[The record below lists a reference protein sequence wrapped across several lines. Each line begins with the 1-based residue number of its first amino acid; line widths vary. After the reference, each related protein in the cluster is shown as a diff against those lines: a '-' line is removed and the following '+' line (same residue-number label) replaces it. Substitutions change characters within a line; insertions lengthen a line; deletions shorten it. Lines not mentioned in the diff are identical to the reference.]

1 LHDALPILEFF
12 NEYGT
17 YLLIKTWEHFY
28 ISLASIALGIFV
40 AVPLGILL
48 SKAPKFADRF
58 ISFVGI
64 LQTIPS
70 LAILAFFI
78 PIVGIGKV
86 PAILALFFYS
96 LLPILRNT
104 YIGVRGVDQ
113 GIVEAGIGMGMSGWQ
128 EIVKM
133 KLPLAVPMIMA
144 GIRLS
149 TVYLIGWAALAAF
162 IGGGGLGDL
171 IFDGLNLY
179 EPSLILAG
187 TIPATIM
194 AVIADR
200 AFALLENK
208 MTAEGLKDSENAA

>member
-1 LHDALPILEFF
+1 MMEFF
-12 NEYGT
+12 AEYGSE
-17 YLLIKTWEHFY
+17 LMFKTWEHLY
-28 ISLASIALGIFV
+28 ISLAAIVLGVIV

-48 SKAPKFADRF
+48 SRIPTLADRI

-78 PIVGIGKV
+78 PLVGIGKI

-104 YIGVRGVDQ
+104 YIGVRDVNK
-113 GIVEAGIGMGMSGWQ
+113 GIKEAGKGMGMNNWQ
-128 EIVKM
+128 QITKM
-133 KLPLAVPMIMA
+133 ELPLSIPVIMA

-162 IGGGGLGDL
+162 IGGGGLGDF

-179 EPSLILAG
+179 MPSLILAG
-187 TIPATIM
+187 TIPATIL

-200 AFALLENK
+200 SLAVLENK
-208 MTAEGLKDSENAA
+208 LTPEGIKSSYEKAA

>member
-1 LHDALPILEFF
+1 MVEFF
-12 NEYGT
+12 EEYGMD
-17 YLLIKTWEHFY
+17 LLIKTWEHFY
-28 ISLASIALGIFV
+28 ISLAAIVLGVIV
-40 AVPLGILL
+40 AVPLGIILTRV
-48 SKAPKFADRF
+48 PKFADKF
-58 ISFVGI
+58 ISLIGI

-78 PIVGIGKV
+78 PIVGIGKI

-104 YIGVRGVDQ
+104 YIGVRGVNQ
-113 GIVEAGIGMGMSGWQ
+113 NVVEAGRGMGMSNWQ
-128 EIVKM
+128 EIIKM
-133 KLPLAVPMIMA
+133 EFPLSLPVIMA

-162 IGGGGLGDL
+162 IGGGGLGDF

-179 EPSLILAG
+179 KPSLILAG
-187 TIPATIM
+187 TIPATIL

-200 AFALLENK
+200 LLALVESKL
-208 MTAEGLKDSENAA
+208 TPEGIKDSYKTA

>member
-1 LHDALPILEFF
+1 MMDFF
-12 NEYGT
+12 NEHGID
-17 YLLIKTWEHFY
+17 LLYKTGEHLY
-28 ISLASIALGIFV
+28 ISLAAILLGVLV

-48 SKAPKFADRF
+48 TRVPKFADRF
-58 ISFVGI
+58 VSFVGI

-78 PIVGIGKV
+78 PLVGIGKP

-104 YIGVRGVDQ
+104 YIGVRGVNQ
-113 GIVEAGIGMGMSGWQ
+113 GVVEAGRGMGMSRWQ
-128 EIVKM
+128 EIIKM
-133 KLPLAVPMIMA
+133 EFPLALPVIMA

-162 IGGGGLGDL
+162 IGGGGLGDF

-179 EPSLILAG
+179 KPTLILAG
-187 TIPATIM
+187 TIPATLL
-194 AVIADR
+194 ALAANRSLV
-200 AFALLENK
+200 LLENK
-208 MTAEGLKDSENAA
+208 LTPEGMKDSYKAA

>member
-1 LHDALPILEFF
+1 MMEFF
-12 NEYGT
+12 AEHGNE
-17 YLLIKTWEHFY
+17 LLIKTWEHFY
-28 ISLASIALGIFV
+28 ISLAAILLGVIV

-48 SKAPKFADRF
+48 SRIPNVADRL
-58 ISFVGI
+58 ISFIGI

-78 PIVGIGKV
+78 PLIGIGKI

-104 YIGVRGVDQ
+104 YIGVRDVDRGV
-113 GIVEAGIGMGMSGWQ
+113 VEAGKGMGMNSWQ
-128 EIVKM
+128 AIIKM
-133 KLPLAVPMIMA
+133 ELPLSLPVIMA

-162 IGGGGLGDL
+162 IGGGGLGDF

-179 EPSLILAG
+179 QPSLILAG
-187 TIPATIM
+187 TIPATIL

-200 AFALLENK
+200 SLAVMESKL
-208 MTAEGLKDSENAA
+208 TPDGVKDSYETA

>member
-1 LHDALPILEFF
+1 MMEFF
-12 NEYGT
+12 AEHGNE
-17 YLLIKTWEHFY
+17 LVIKTWEHFY
-28 ISLASIALGIFV
+28 ISLAAMLLGVIV
-40 AVPLGILL
+40 AVPLGVLL
-48 SKAPKFADRF
+48 SRVPKLADRL

-78 PIVGIGKV
+78 PIVGIGKI

-104 YIGVRGVDQ
+104 YIGVRDVDQ
-113 GIVEAGIGMGMSGWQ
+113 GVVEAGKGMGMSNWQ
-128 EIVKM
+128 SVLKM
-133 KLPLAVPMIMA
+133 ELPLSLPVIMA

-162 IGGGGLGDL
+162 IGGGGLGDF

-179 EPSLILAG
+179 QPSLILAG
-187 TIPATIM
+187 TIPATIL

-200 AFALLENK
+200 SLALLESK
-208 MTAEGLKDSENAA
+208 LTPEGLKDSYEAA

>member
-1 LHDALPILEFF
+1 RRCRLVIEFF
-12 NEYGT
+12 NEYGMD
-17 YLLIKTWEHFY
+17 LLIKTWEHLY
-28 ISLASIALGIFV
+28 ISLVAMILGVIV
-40 AVPLGILL
+40 AVPLGIILTR
-48 SKAPKFADRF
+48 APKFADKF
-58 ISFVGI
+58 ISFIGI

-104 YIGVRGVDQ
+104 YIGVRGVNK
-113 GIVEAGIGMGMSGWQ
+113 GVIEAGSGMGMSNWQ
-128 EIVKM
+128 EIIKM
-133 KLPLAVPMIMA
+133 EFPLSLPVIMA
-144 GIRLS
+144 GVRLS

-162 IGGGGLGDL
+162 IGGGGLGDF

-179 EPSLILAG
+179 KPSLILAG
-187 TIPATIM
+187 TIPATIL

-200 AFALLENK
+200 LLALLESK
-208 MTAEGLKDSENAA
+208 LTPDGIKDSQKAA

>member
-1 LHDALPILEFF
+1 MIEFF
-12 NEYGT
+12 NEYGMD
-17 YLLIKTWEHFY
+17 LLIKTWEHLY
-28 ISLASIALGIFV
+28 ISLVAMILGVIV
-40 AVPLGILL
+40 AVPLGIILTR
-48 SKAPKFADRF
+48 APKFADKF
-58 ISFVGI
+58 ISFIGI

-104 YIGVRGVDQ
+104 YIGVRGVNK
-113 GIVEAGIGMGMSGWQ
+113 GVIEAGRGMGMSNWQ
-128 EIVKM
+128 EIIKM
-133 KLPLAVPMIMA
+133 EFPLSLPVIMA
-144 GIRLS
+144 GVRLS

-162 IGGGGLGDL
+162 IGGGGLGDF

-179 EPSLILAG
+179 KPSLILAG
-187 TIPATIM
+187 TIPATIL

-200 AFALLENK
+200 LLALLESK
-208 MTAEGLKDSENAA
+208 LTPDGIKDSQKAA

>member
-1 LHDALPILEFF
+1 MMEFF
-12 NEYGT
+12 AEYGSE
-17 YLLIKTWEHFY
+17 LMFKTWEHLY
-28 ISLASIALGIFV
+28 ISLAAIVLGVIV

-48 SKAPKFADRF
+48 SRIPTLADRI

-78 PIVGIGKV
+78 PLVGIGKI

-104 YIGVRGVDQ
+104 YIGVRDVNK
-113 GIVEAGIGMGMSGWQ
+113 GIKEAGKGMGMNNWQ
-128 EIVKM
+128 QITKM
-133 KLPLAVPMIMA
+133 ELPLSVPVIMA

-162 IGGGGLGDL
+162 IGGGGLGDF

-179 EPSLILAG
+179 KPSLILGG
-187 TIPATIM
+187 TIPATIL

-200 AFALLENK
+200 SLAALENK
-208 MTAEGLKDSENAA
+208 LTPEGIKSSYEKAA

>member
-1 LHDALPILEFF
+1 MMEFF
-12 NEYGT
+12 AEHGNE
-17 YLLIKTWEHFY
+17 LMIKTWEHFY
-28 ISLASIALGIFV
+28 ISLAAIVLGVVV

-48 SKAPKFADRF
+48 SRVPKFADRF
-58 ISFVGI
+58 ISFIGI

-78 PIVGIGKV
+78 PIVGIGKI

-104 YIGVRGVDQ
+104 YIGVRDVDQ
-113 GIVEAGIGMGMSGWQ
+113 GVVEAGKGMGMSNWQ
-128 EIVKM
+128 SILKM
-133 KLPLAVPMIMA
+133 ELPLSLPVIMA

-162 IGGGGLGDL
+162 IGGGGLGDF

-179 EPSLILAG
+179 QPSLILAG
-187 TIPATIM
+187 TIPATIL

-200 AFALLENK
+200 SLAVIENK
-208 MTAEGLKDSENAA
+208 LTPDGLKSSYETA

>member
-1 LHDALPILEFF
+1 MD
-12 NEYGT
+12 
-17 YLLIKTWEHFY
+17 LLIKTWEHLY
-28 ISLASIALGIFV
+28 ISLVAMILGVIV
-40 AVPLGILL
+40 AVPLGIILTR
-48 SKAPKFADRF
+48 APKFADKF
-58 ISFVGI
+58 ISFIGI

-104 YIGVRGVDQ
+104 YIGVRGVNK
-113 GIVEAGIGMGMSGWQ
+113 GVIEAGRGMGMSNWQ
-128 EIVKM
+128 EIIKM
-133 KLPLAVPMIMA
+133 EFPLSLPVIMA
-144 GIRLS
+144 GVRLS

-162 IGGGGLGDL
+162 IGGGGLGDF

-179 EPSLILAG
+179 KPSLILAG
-187 TIPATIM
+187 TIPATIL

-200 AFALLENK
+200 LLALLESK
-208 MTAEGLKDSENAA
+208 LTPDGIKDSQKAA